1 MAAIIPPAGLAP
13 GNTIIT
19 APLAA
24 PAQMT
29 TFTEYFTDASEDKHN
44 HHYYASVMS
53 VFASISGGPQSAQI
67 LELVINNLRESSL
80 GYTSLRTTSIHKP
93 THQGRSLLSTP

>member
-29 TFTEYFTDASEDKHN
+29 TFTEYFTMLLKTN
-44 HHYYASVMS
+44 
-53 VFASISGGPQSAQI
+53 
-67 LELVINNLRESSL
+67 
-80 GYTSLRTTSIHKP
+80 TTITTMH
-93 THQGRSLLSTP
+93 L